1 MSRGS
6 RGNSTA
12 EAAAEPPSD
21 VGRACRRQ
29 RRLGATAIVCVVSGL
44 GALLYCAWVVIGA
57 ALYQRDSRNTLQ
69 QLRERSLSSMASA
82 SHGARVQSLLVSAP
96 AEGSPLADLQIPRIG
111 LSVMVLEGTGARTLR
126 LGAGH
131 ESRTALPGADGNVV
145 LAAHRDT
152 FFRSLRDIRVGD
164 LVKLDSPG
172 GTFNYQVIWT
182 RVVPPEDTASL
193 QPSRSP
199 ILTLVTCYPFYY
211 IGPAPERFVVRARRL
226 N

>member
-1 MSRGS
+1 
-6 RGNSTA
+6 
-12 EAAAEPPSD
+12 
-21 VGRACRRQ
+21 
-29 RRLGATAIVCVVSGL
+29 
-44 GALLYCAWVVIGA
+44 
-57 ALYQRDSRNTLQ
+57 
-69 QLRERSLSSMASA
+69 MASA
-82 SHGARVQSLLVSAP
+82 SHGTHAPLHLVSVP

-131 ESRTALPGADGNVV
+131 ESGTPLPGADGNVV

-152 FFRSLRDIRVGD
+152 FFRSLREIRVGD

-172 GTFNYQVIWT
+172 GTFDYQVIWT
-182 RVVPPEDTASL
+182 RVVPPEDTDSL
-193 QPSRSP
+193 EPSQTP